1 MIGRFVISNIIYTLQ
16 MQGPSPLHLSSMDTV
31 PSGIKPVRSYIGDF
45 FLMTYDSKYRDRTL
59 KQDLPC
65 EMANPHRQKHS
76 QCTPEHNSYDRPDRR
91 CFTYNRG
98 YITKDHK

>member
-45 FLMTYDSKYRDRTL
+45 FDDIRLEIS
-59 KQDLPC
+59 
-65 EMANPHRQKHS
+65 RQNIKAGPALRNGQS
-76 QCTPEHNSYDRPDRR
+76 PS
-91 CFTYNRG
+91 
-98 YITKDHK
+98 TKT